1 MIENSRR
8 TMSEKINTMGSME
21 KRPIES
27 VITLKELYASIVE
40 IRTEVKLIRRVNR
53 ETVWRFNLWA
63 FLVVVLELLNLYAHL
78 FR

>member
-1 MIENSRR
+1 
-8 TMSEKINTMGSME
+8 MSEKINTMGSME